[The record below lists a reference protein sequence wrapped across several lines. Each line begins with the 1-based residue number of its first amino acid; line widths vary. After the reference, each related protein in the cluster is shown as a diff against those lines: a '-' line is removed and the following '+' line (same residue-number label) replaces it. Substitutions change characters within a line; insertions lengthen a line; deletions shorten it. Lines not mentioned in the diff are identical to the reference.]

1 MNLSSATAVP
11 VTAPPVRLNPFR
23 LFYQLLVSLTLGLA
37 ITAVVVHEWL
47 PLPVGSQSWLV
58 STAAIALLSCSP
70 LMLWQCIRAGMSTSR
85 ERGHMPLGEL
95 RSAGRWTALTLATRP
110 RCWVPPG

>member
-47 PLPVGSQSWLV
+47 
-58 STAAIALLSCSP
+58 
-70 LMLWQCIRAGMSTSR
+70 
-85 ERGHMPLGEL
+85 RGD
-95 RSAGRWTALTLATRP
+95 A
-110 RCWVPPG
+110 